1 MKPKKAEIFSIPNV
15 LSYFRIILIP
25 CFVYVY
31 VTSDTQAGHILAAVI
46 ILVSGL
52 TDLLDG
58 KIARKFNMI
67 TELGKA
73 LDPLADKL
81 TQAAISICLMLRIQ
95 YFGWIFAIVLVKES
109 FMLVCNVIS
118 MKIYGR
124 RLGGAEWFGKV
135 TTTMVYIGT
144 FLLILMPHM
153 APSLQI
159 AITITIGGFLIMAWV
174 LYIPVFGR
182 LFRDEYEYTHPQFIN
197 RDRNRDKNE
206 HK

>member
-81 TQAAISICLMLRIQ
+81 TRRQ
-95 YFGWIFAIVLVKES
+95 YLSV
-109 FMLVCNVIS
+109 
-118 MKIYGR
+118 
-124 RLGGAEWFGKV
+124 
-135 TTTMVYIGT
+135 
-144 FLLILMPHM
+144 
-153 APSLQI
+153 
-159 AITITIGGFLIMAWV
+159 
-174 LYIPVFGR
+174 
-182 LFRDEYEYTHPQFIN
+182 
-197 RDRNRDKNE
+197 
-206 HK
+206 